1 MKPNETVIKLHLE
14 NLIHAGQVHEA
25 QKLIQET
32 EQQTNS
38 DTSAEF
44 ILSIKQL
51 SHLCQLHLK
60 TSDPHEIGPEIMI
73 SDLIIRAV
81 QLGLLD
87 VADTLTGEVD
97 VHHYCILVDALYSE
111 GYISIVK
118 EKIAQIDPSR
128 LLSPQAPYCT
138 IAFIHAEI
146 LHDEEQYT
154 EAATIFEALAEHT
167 PYMAKARFA
176 ACSCY
181 LHEAMNFL
189 WGRIE
194 LYHPSKE
201 ELEKIEKYI
210 DDIAATLQIIHTSN
224 WHTVW
229 SLSQNRRNQSTLS
242 NFPLH

>member
-14 NLIHAGQVHEA
+14 NLIHEGQVHEA
-25 QKLIQET
+25 LKLIQET
-32 EQQTNS
+32 EQRTSS
-38 DTSAEF
+38 DTSTEF
-44 ILSIKQL
+44 ILSIRQL

-60 TSDPHEIGPEIMI
+60 TSDPHQIGPEIMI
-73 SDLIIRAV
+73 SDIIIRAV

-87 VADTLTGEVD
+87 VADMLTGDAD
-97 VHHYCILVDALYSE
+97 VHHYCILIEALYSE

-118 EKIAQIDPSR
+118 EKIAQLYQGL

-167 PYMAKARFA
+167 HYMAKARFA

-181 LHEAMNFL
+181 LHETMNFL

-194 LYHPSKE
+194 LYHPSKD

-210 DDIAATLQIIHTSN
+210 DDIAETLQIINTTN

-229 SLSQNRRNQSTLS
+229 SLSQNRRNHSTLS